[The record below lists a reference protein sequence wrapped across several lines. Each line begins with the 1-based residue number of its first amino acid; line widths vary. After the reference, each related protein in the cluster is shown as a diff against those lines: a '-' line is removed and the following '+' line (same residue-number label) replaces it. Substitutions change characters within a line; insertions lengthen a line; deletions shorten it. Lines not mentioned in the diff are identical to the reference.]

1 MSDLEHDDC
10 GCQEYNTLSRRHF
23 VMNAAGAAVFT
34 AAIPDWLPRVVLA
47 PAASSRDI
55 IVYVFMRGGADALS
69 LCVPWGDTNYYAGR
83 STIAIPRPDASG
95 TSAELTLR
103 YSNENVFPLA
113 VQTTSGS
120 LYLNNTYVGK
130 FEQSD
135 AVGLTKLGNATG
147 KATLVVE
154 KPAEFQSIIKDTA
167 SASIAYRLASK
178 LRLEIGEDK
187 VTIKSESS
195 GQIDRAQMTAEPA
208 K

>member
-1 MSDLEHDDC
+1 MKNLW
-10 GCQEYNTLSRRHF
+10 LKVIPAF
-23 VMNAAGAAVFT
+23 VCLVIFTSCSAAPQLGALMVNITGF
-34 AAIPDWLPRVVLA
+34 
-47 PAASSRDI
+47 
-55 IVYVFMRGGADALS
+55 
-69 LCVPWGDTNYYAGR
+69 
-83 STIAIPRPDASG
+83 RPDASG